1 MTECQQDFIP
11 LNLDV
16 VYKKSYARHFK
27 NGQLKRINNSE
38 AYLFI
43 EKDKFVFN
51 HRKYSDD
58 KKSLNLK
65 DKISI
70 VLKLGERKRTLQASV
85 ISTDSYGAKVKFHFY
100 NNRDY
105 QIVDDLIYFIEKSK
119 EKRRQRLDFIFDQTF

>member
-1 MTECQQDFIP
+1 MIEQDFIP

-16 VYKKSYARHFK
+16 AYKKNYARHFK
-27 NGQLKRINNSE
+27 NGQLKRINNFE

-43 EKDKFVFN
+43 GRDEVTLDQ
-51 HRKYSDD
+51 RTPLDD

-70 VLKLGERKRTLQASV
+70 VLQLGERKRILQASV
-85 ISTDSYGAKVKFHFY
+85 TSTDSYGAKVKFHFY

-119 EKRRQRLDFIFDQTF
+119 EKRRRRLDFIFDQTF

>member
-1 MTECQQDFIP
+1 MIEQDFIP

-16 VYKKSYARHFK
+16 AYKKNYARHFK
-27 NGQLKRINNSE
+27 NGQLQRINNFE

-43 EKDKFVFN
+43 GRDEVTLN
-51 HRKYSDD
+51 QRTPLDD

-70 VLKLGERKRTLQASV
+70 VLQLGERKRILQASV
-85 ISTDSYGAKVKFHFY
+85 TSTDSYGAKVKFHFY

-119 EKRRQRLDFIFDQTF
+119 EKRRRRLDFIFDQTF